1 MDNLHPH
8 WQTTDEDAEEQPVR
22 ISVLQKHVPRARRSP
37 AAFIGIVA
45 FVAIGFVVFNGTG
58 SLWGQ
63 ATPTI
68 DIRIT
73 TGVVDPLSFSARPGQ
88 KITWKNESGIPHI
101 LTSETL
107 RDERSLPFETTAIF
121 PNETYSF
128 TLPLNAPVGTYEYQ
142 SQTSPNITGEI
153 IVEDILTAASS
164 SSAPVVQQTSSVPT
178 AVASSSMSAA
188 VVTSMAPPQS
198 SSAMPISDQPETV
211 GGIPQNP
218 YTVGNSNGTLPP
230 RQQGGGSNTAQ
241 VTQHRPISQPST
253 GMGEWMLACIGA
265 VSLWIVMKRAMRFS

>member
-1 MDNLHPH
+1 MNTLHPH
-8 WQTTDEDAEEQPVR
+8 WQTTDGDDEQPVR
-22 ISVLQKHVPRARRSP
+22 ISVPQKHVPRAQRST

-45 FVAIGFVVFNGTG
+45 FVAIGFLAFNGTG

-73 TGVVDPLSFSARPGQ
+73 TDAVDPLSFSARPGQ

-128 TLPLNAPVGTYEYQ
+128 TLPLNAPIGTYEYE

-153 IVEDILTAASS
+153 VVQDILATAASS
-164 SSAPVVQQTSSVPT
+164 STPVVQASSAP
-178 AVASSSMSAA
+178 APVASSSIATA
-188 VVTSMAPPQS
+188 VVASSVAPQS
-198 SSAMPISDQPETV
+198 SSAMPVTDQPETV

-230 RQQGGGSNTAQ
+230 RQQGGSNIAQ
-241 VTQHRPISQPST
+241 VTQHKPISQPST
-253 GMGEWMLACIGA
+253 GTGEWMLTCIGI